1 LSFLELAIFGLP
13 FLDRFRIFSV
23 ISATL
28 PFRHHWFDLDTQV
41 DVAFFNRQLSANSC
55 LSFRQQ
61 WAGEDCIL

>member
-28 PFRHHWFDLDTQV
+28 PFRHHWSDLDTQV
-41 DVAFFNRQLSANSC
+41 DVAVFNRQLSADAVEKVGPSR
-55 LSFRQQ
+55 LP
-61 WAGEDCIL
+61 AY